1 MEAPP
6 EPDVARRGNGNDH
19 GHKKGPVR
27 MREARIFA
35 AQPTVLSDVRRFI
48 QEQAKSASLPA
59 DAAGDLVIA
68 ASEAA
73 ANSALY
79 SNSAEFEVG
88 WQRQDHRVEVEVAD
102 RGVFRRKLPFSEGE
116 EDPGRGRGI
125 QLMVALMDEVDVR
138 HGSPHEP
145 GTLVRLVKYLS

>member
-6 EPDVARRGNGNDH
+6 APLTERRGKGN
-19 GHKKGPVR
+19 GHKKGTVR
-27 MREARIFA
+27 MREARVFA
-35 AQPTVLSDVRRFI
+35 AQPTVLSEVRRFI
-48 QEQAKSASLPA
+48 QEKAKSASLPA

-88 WQRQDHRVEVEVAD
+88 WNRVDHRVEVEIAD
-102 RGVFRRKLPFSEGE
+102 RGVFRRELPLSDGD

-145 GTLVRLVKYLS
+145 GTLVRLVKYLR

>member
-6 EPDVARRGNGNDH
+6 AAVLARRGNGNRN

-27 MREARIFA
+27 MKEARVFA
-35 AQPTVLSDVRRFI
+35 AQPTVLSEVRRFI

-88 WQRQDHRVEVEVAD
+88 WDRQDHRVEVVVSD
-102 RGVFRRKLPFSEGE
+102 RGVFRRKLPLAEDE

-138 HGSPHEP
+138 HGTPHEP
-145 GTLVRLVKYLS
+145 GTLVRLVKYLR